1 MIQPVKRLRIDALTV
16 RGFKGFG
23 EERKFT
29 FGPMTVI
36 TGHNG
41 EGKSSIAD
49 AIAFAITGVPFS
61 GGTRLDQ
68 LYHGDTRELSV
79 TMDFTD
85 ETGSRRL
92 CRRRVRDEMEI
103 TLDGLR
109 ATQRDLTLMFGERD
123 LFLSI
128 FNPRYFIQTL
138 GSRGRDLLSR
148 YLPEVPHA
156 HVLSQLNGPDRALI
170 EGCTFLSA
178 EAFAKQLR
186 SELAQ
191 LERDAIYTRGQRD
204 LAAKHMEAAAEQ
216 REQARQRHAS
226 LTQRR
231 QELEALRDTGFDGSG
246 LKERLADLYARYGEL
261 QGEPP
266 AAPEHLTELEGRME
280 EALQALERR
289 RAESYQSKFTQTI
302 SDTQA
307 ELEALRREA
316 VRQKRI
322 AAGLRSGLQCP
333 VCRQTVTEET
343 LPKLRTEFEGSLRTL
358 TGQGREKVAQLQQLQ
373 ELDGKARAVF
383 QKFQTEDTGALQ
395 AKLDQLRQER
405 QEALTAAKEEAEHRR
420 QELEGLHSEIQ
431 NIELDLEYGMLS
443 PEQAEESRRIEAE
456 LTALTARLDLLEES
470 GEGDAHNPEDRLAQI
485 EAETRDKKRLL
496 AAVATYISHR
506 VSLSLSKLRMNRVDI
521 SLFEVVK
528 STGEVKDA
536 FKFTYEG
543 RPYVCLSGSEQLKA
557 GLEVAE
563 LVKGL
568 VGVDYPVF
576 IDDMERVAAIDNVRP
591 GGQVFLARVAKGAP
605 LTVQT
610 RQTPASAQ
618 AA

>member
-23 EERKFT
+23 EEHSFT

-49 AIAFAITGVPFS
+49 AIAFAIAGVPFS

-85 ETGSRRL
+85 DTGSRRL

-148 YLPEVPHA
+148 YLPEVPHE

-170 EGCTFLSA
+170 EGCAFLSA

-216 REQARQRHAS
+216 REQARQRLAS

-289 RAESYQSKFTQTI
+289 RAESYQSKFTRSIT
-302 SDTQA
+302 DTQA

-333 VCRQTVTEET
+333 VCRQTVTEDT
-343 LPKLRTEFEGSLRTL
+343 VPKLRAEFEESLRTL
-358 TGQGREKVAQLQQLQ
+358 TGQGREKVARLQQLQ

-383 QKFQTEDTGALQ
+383 QKFQMEDTGALQ

-405 QEALTAAKEEAEHRR
+405 QDALTTAKEEAERRR
-420 QELEGLHSEIQ
+420 QELERLHSEIQ

-443 PEQAEESRRIEAE
+443 PEQAEELRRIEAE
-456 LTALTARLDLLEES
+456 LTALTARLDLLEKS

-496 AAVATYISHR
+496 AAVATYISQR